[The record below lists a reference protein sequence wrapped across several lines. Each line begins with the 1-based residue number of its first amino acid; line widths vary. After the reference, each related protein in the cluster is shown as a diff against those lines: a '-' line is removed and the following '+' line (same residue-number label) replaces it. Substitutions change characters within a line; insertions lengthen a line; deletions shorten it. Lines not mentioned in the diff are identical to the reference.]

1 MLVRRA
7 RAGVSV
13 VVALLIMAAGCA
25 SPGVTVTPPRPAS
38 PLTERVTRTSYRLG
52 ERQSANVGAAMI
64 VVRSFGVAPALR
76 TTVRANKRFQIS
88 NLVGVA
94 DGVPGTDYPVIGYT
108 VFAGVEYSVIQLP
121 TSLYQIL
128 VDSAGR
134 PLHQLLN
141 GDVFLMNSASV
152 RPPDVRFTPGS
163 AEPRSSP
170 EGTIS
175 YELLYGGTDG
185 GAFSLTYREYGAD
198 GVKCPTASQE
208 LHYTA
213 TSSTIRFRD
222 LQIAVHAVTG
232 EQIEFTVSADGR

>member
-7 RAGVSV
+7 GAGVSF
-13 VVALLIMAAGCA
+13 AASLLVLSTGCA
-25 SPGVTVTPPRPAS
+25 SPGVTVTPPRPA
-38 PLTERVTRTSYRLG
+38 PPPAERVTRASYRLG
-52 ERQSANVGAAMI
+52 ELQSANVGAAMI
-64 VVRSFGVAPALR
+64 VVKSFGVAPARR
-76 TTVRANKRFQIS
+76 TTVRADKRFQIS

-94 DGVPGTDYPVIGYT
+94 DGVPDTDYPVIGYAM
-108 VFAGVEYSVIQLP
+108 FAGVEYAVIQLP

-128 VDSAGR
+128 VDPAGR

-152 RPPDVRFTPGS
+152 RPPDVRFTPGP
-163 AEPRSSP
+163 EGPIVSP

-185 GAFSLTYREYGAD
+185 GAFSVAYREYGAD
-198 GVKCPTASQE
+198 GVICPTAGQE
-208 LHYTA
+208 LHYSA
-213 TSSTIRFRD
+213 TSTTIRFRD

-232 EQIEFTVSADGR
+232 DQIEFTVVADGR